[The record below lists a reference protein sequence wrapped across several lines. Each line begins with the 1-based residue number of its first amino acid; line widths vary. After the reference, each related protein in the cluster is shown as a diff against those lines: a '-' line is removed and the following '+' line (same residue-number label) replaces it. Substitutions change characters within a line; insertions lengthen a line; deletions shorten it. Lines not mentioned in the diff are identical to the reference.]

1 MFEFKKTGQQQKNRF
16 LLRAVVAGLFALAC
30 FGILISRLWVLQVDR
45 HEGLAARA
53 DSNRIAVVPVPP
65 RRGEI
70 VDRNGEVLARN
81 YLSYTLEVVPA
92 RAGNLDELFSELN
105 PIVHLSAT
113 DQRRFRRRV
122 AESGKY
128 ASVVLRNNLNETEAA
143 WFAAHSFRFA
153 GVELRA
159 RWVRE
164 YPQGKSAAHVVGY
177 TGRISEP
184 DVVALDESGQL
195 GNYRGTDVIG
205 KKGIEKTWETALHG
219 KTGLQEVEV
228 TARGKPV
235 RVLHH
240 VDPIPGANLVLS
252 LDMGLQRVAEEAFKD
267 FRGALVAIE
276 PATGDVLAFV
286 SQPSFDPNFFIDGI
300 DIENW
305 RQLNESPDHPLI
317 NRPVYGTYPIG
328 STYKPFVALA
338 ALELNKRRATDRIN
352 DPGYFEFGG
361 QKFRNSG
368 STVFGALDMHRAL
381 VVSSDTYFY
390 SLGPEIGV
398 NPLHDFMKP
407 FGFGQLTGIDI
418 EGEKRGILPSTEWK
432 RNAYKNRDQQRWYAG
447 ETISVA
453 VGQGYNAFTLLQLAQ
468 ATSVLANDGVYMK
481 PHLVR
486 ALENARTGEQKLTVS
501 EPSYTIPLKKENL
514 QVVKRAL
521 ADVTLV
527 GTARQAFVGAPYL
540 AAGKTGT
547 AQVYSLRGSKYRAS
561 AIDERLRDHAL
572 FMAYAPTINPKIAVA
587 VIVENAG
594 WGGSVAA
601 PIARKVFDAWLLR
614 DQKTGQKPLADISRK
629 PLNPNM
635 SDTQEIDAS
644 PGVSQ

>member
-1 MFEFKKTGQQQKNRF
+1 MFEFKKTGQQQRNRF
-16 LLRAVVAGLFALAC
+16 LLRAIVAGVFALGC
-30 FGILISRLWVLQVDR
+30 FGVLVARFWVLQVDR

-53 DSNRIAVVPVPP
+53 DSNRIAVVPIPP

-81 YLSYTLEVVPA
+81 FLSYTIEVVPG
-92 RAGNLDELFSELN
+92 RAGNIDDLLSELT
-105 PIVHLSAT
+105 PIVHVSAT
-113 DQRRFRRRV
+113 DQRRFKRRI
-122 AESGKY
+122 AEAGKY
-128 ASVVLRNNLNETEAA
+128 ANVVLRNNLNETEAA
-143 WFAAHSFRFA
+143 WFSAHSFQFP

-177 TGRISEP
+177 IGRISEP
-184 DVVALDESGQL
+184 DVAALEESGET
-195 GNYRGTDVIG
+195 GNYRGTDTIG
-205 KKGIEKTWETALHG
+205 KKGLEKTWETALHG
-219 KTGLQEVEV
+219 KTGMQEVEV
-228 TARGKPV
+228 TARGRPV
-235 RVLHH
+235 RVLRRI
-240 VDPIPGANLVLS
+240 DPVPGANLVLS

-286 SQPSFDPNFFIDGI
+286 SQPSYDPNLFIDGI
-300 DIENW
+300 DQESW
-305 RQLNESPDHPLI
+305 RQLNESLDHPLI
-317 NRPVYGTYPIG
+317 NRPVFGTYPIG

-338 ALELNKRRATDRIN
+338 ALQLNRRRATDIIN
-352 DPGYFEFGG
+352 DPGYYEFGG
-361 QKFRNSG
+361 QRFRNSG
-368 STVFGALDMHRAL
+368 ATAYGALDMHRAL

-390 SLGPEIGV
+390 SLGPEIGI

-407 FGFGQLTGIDI
+407 FSFGQLTGIDI

-432 RNAYKNRDQQRWYAG
+432 RNAYKKREQQRWYAG
-447 ETISVA
+447 ESISVA
-453 VGQGYNAFTLLQLAQ
+453 VGQGYNAFTLMQLAQ

-486 ALENARTGEQKLTVS
+486 ALENTRTKERKLTVS
-501 EPSYTIPLKKENL
+501 EPSYTIPLRKENL

-521 ADVTLV
+521 ADVTTV
-527 GTARQAFVGAPYL
+527 GTARQAFVGAPYQT
-540 AAGKTGT
+540 AGKTGT

-561 AIDERLRDHAL
+561 AVDERLRDHSL
-572 FMAYAPTINPKIAVA
+572 FISYAPAANPRIAVA

-601 PIARKVFDAWLLR
+601 PIARKVFDYWLLR
-614 DQKTGQKPLADISRK
+614 DQNPASKPL
-629 PLNPNM
+629 P
-635 SDTQEIDAS
+635 Q
-644 PGVSQ
+644 GVSAAAQPGGAQ